1 MTRTTPPR
9 PLDITELFPA
19 LREHAATAT
28 RLHPRPGTP
37 TTADSS
43 VGGPLLWPAD
53 EAWPVCTDGDAHY
66 IFRLQTPSTVRR
78 SREIYAAAQARA
90 DAAGTRYDLTD
101 EERAQVP
108 DLDFSEPHSLVNQPI
123 PLVAVAQLY
132 RRDVPDFAGPDGT
145 DLLQV
150 LWCPLDHPEEG
161 YNPRVRL
168 YWRRSAD
175 VSRPVVAAGEPPVV
189 NDSYL
194 PTPCVVYPEQIRE
207 YQYGGLLP
215 EELDAQITAWEEESE
230 GECDDED
237 GINYQFD
244 LSLAP
249 GWKVGGFANWS
260 LTDPHPVDCPECGTA
275 MTLLFTADSSE
286 WHGSGGSWRPLE
298 EPAQA
303 SSNPTEVC
311 IGRGYA
317 LYIFR
322 CPVSFDHPPAT
333 AMQ

>member
-1 MTRTTPPR
+1 M
-9 PLDITELFPA
+9 DITVLFPE
-19 LREHAATAT
+19 LREYSSTAT

-37 TTADSS
+37 TTAESS
-43 VGGPLLWPAD
+43 VGGPLLWPAE
-53 EAWPVCTDGDAHY
+53 EAWPVCTDGGGHY
-66 IFRLQTPSTVRR
+66 IYRLRTPATARR
-78 SREIYAAAQARA
+78 SREIYTAAQARA
-90 DAAGTRYDLTD
+90 DATSARYGLTA
-101 EERAQVP
+101 EEQAQLP
-108 DLDFSEPHSLVNQPI
+108 GLDFSEPHSLVNQPI
-123 PLVAVAQLY
+123 PLIPVAQLY

-168 YWRRSAD
+168 YWRRSSDIIESLDPA
-175 VSRPVVAAGEPPVV
+175 PEAPVV

-194 PTPCVVYPEQIRE
+194 PTPCVVHPEQVRE

-215 EELDAQITAWEEESE
+215 EALDTRITAWEEQIEE
-230 GECDDED
+230 EADDED
-237 GINYQFD
+237 GLSYQLD

-260 LTDPHPVDCPECGTA
+260 LTDPHPVDCPECGTG

-286 WHGSGGSWRPLE
+286 WEGSGGSWRPIE
-298 EPAQA
+298 EPVNA
-303 SSNPTEVC
+303 SSNPTDVV

-317 LYIFR
+317 LYVFH
-322 CPVSFDHPPAT
+322 CPVSFDHPPVT